1 MKGSIYRLFV
11 DEAEYIGSTIQTLS
25 KRKGHHIEHFNHFI
39 KGTHNWRTAFVIFMF
54 DQKVKIELL
63 DEIEF
68 TEKRQ
73 LLDLERKWIAKRNP
87 VNCFPTNKKKLI

>member
-25 KRKGHHIEHFNHFI
+25 KRKGHHIEHFNLFI
-39 KGTHNWRTAFVIFMF
+39 NGVHNWRTAFVIFMF
-54 DQKVKIELL
+54 DQKPKIELL

-87 VNCFPTNKKKLI
+87 VNCFPTNNKKLI